1 MSHLLLNNC
10 LDLVKTF
17 VRYDCIPTIYT
28 MLPNSFSDRYQKF
41 FLAIEHFQNLL
52 NDHSSRTQ
60 SPENQ
65 QTTAPSSDK
74 LNLKQDFAQLQAL
87 FTEEIANLSLDDIDP
102 ALATRLQSYLTEIN
116 KQLQLLGI
124 DLTFLQAARQPVTA
138 QTKINQIN
146 KRLETL
152 TIYCQGILDLGA

>member
-1 MSHLLLNNC
+1 MSHPQLNNC

-28 MLPNSFSDRYQKF
+28 MLPNSFCDRYQKF
-41 FLAIEHFQNLL
+41 FLAIEQFQNLL
-52 NDHSSRTQ
+52 DPYSARSQ
-60 SPENQ
+60 SAENREN
-65 QTTAPSSDK
+65 TISSSDK
-74 LNLKQDFAQLQAL
+74 LSLKQHFTQLQAI
-87 FTEEIANLSLDDIDP
+87 FTEEIANSSLNDLDP
-102 ALATRLQSYLTEIN
+102 ALASRLQSYLTEIN

-124 DLTFLQAARQPVTA
+124 DLTFLLAARQPATT
-138 QTKINQIN
+138 QTKLTQIS